1 MRRVLLVVAAVTI
14 PFSGVVLGLTGP
26 AFAGVKITC
35 TSISGTETSSTI
47 SGCSGGN
54 TGGSSVPG
62 FDFASAAAAPVTVA
76 WVMAG
81 STTTL
86 SKVDFAVA
94 PKAPHCPGYVKS
106 TKKAPY
112 SGPEPSLVKF
122 KGTVTADTG
131 DGIKVP
137 GKYSGEVCIS
147 TAGNITAAK
156 ALKIS

>member
-1 MRRVLLVVAAVTI
+1 MRRVLMVVAAVTI
-14 PFSGVVLGLTGP
+14 PFSGVVLGLSGQ

-35 TSISGTETSSTI
+35 TSIAGTETSSTI
-47 SGCSGGN
+47 SGCTGGD
-54 TGGSSVPG
+54 TGGSSPN
-62 FDFASAAAAPVTVA
+62 FDFAGAAVGPVTIP
-76 WVMAG
+76 WVSG
-81 STTTL
+81 NTTTL
-86 SKVDFAVA
+86 SKVTFAIA

-106 TKKAPY
+106 TKTAPY

-147 TAGNITAAK
+147 TAGNLTAAK